1 MDSKGQMFLIAAV
14 VIVAALVT
22 IKVSMSGTSTAYDIK
37 SIEVQMDSSTF
48 SNIVNEMNNTM
59 IYASNTPQDICGN
72 VHEFINFTRSGM
84 ASKSKELSAI
94 YVGSISNHTLGVMNV
109 SVVNSLGSAIDVNI
123 SIPGQ
128 SSIVSGLAD
137 QGRWDSY
144 ISITPGAHYTLY
156 VWYNTT
162 SGDISTLNYDTVQID
177 TKNNRD
183 VYDGFLYMK
192 MDTGDALYTQ
202 KYQKSFKMKK

>member
-84 ASKSKELSAI
+84 ASKSKELSSI
-94 YVGSISNHTLGVMNV
+94 YIGAISNHTLGVMNV

-128 SSIVSGLAD
+128 SSVVSGLAD

-144 ISITPGAHYTLY
+144 ISISPGTHYTLH
-156 VWYNTT
+156 VSYNST